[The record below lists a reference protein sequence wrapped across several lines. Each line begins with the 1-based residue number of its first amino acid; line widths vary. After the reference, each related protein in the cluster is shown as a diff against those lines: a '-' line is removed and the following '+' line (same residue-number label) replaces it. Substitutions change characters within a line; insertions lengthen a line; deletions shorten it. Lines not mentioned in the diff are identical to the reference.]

1 MKQLKPFNI
10 AFCIDDNF
18 APHLA
23 ALLCSI
29 IANTDSK
36 NTFHFHVCSAVLSE
50 KSQLKLKQVVR
61 EVDTIKFYPIDSQR
75 FENTPISR
83 FFVNR
88 ISVVTYFRLI
98 LPELLHSLTGL
109 LLYMD
114 ADMIVNT
121 DITGLFF
128 VDLKNSVAGV
138 VEDSEIARTNYW
150 QELGLARNRYFNA
163 GLVLIDLPA
172 WRQHGITGMALD
184 MICPDVIY
192 KFNDQDI
199 LNLVLKDHVEFI
211 DISWNVQEISPEKF
225 DCADDVKVI
234 HYAGEEKPWHFSCI
248 HPFTEL
254 YRFYKAQAGYA
265 DAPLSHYIDDHD
277 QQLID
282 LIVDSEASDLFIY
295 GAGQKGRRIICFL
308 QSNYPKV
315 NIRGMIDQFQ
325 VVEEFSGI
333 PVMPAIPKLDD
344 EFVVVASF
352 AYAAEIVKQLQQR
365 LVPVEKIIAI
375 ADENRGDLPHV

>member
-1 MKQLKPFNI
+1 MNQLKPFNI
-10 AFCIDDNF
+10 VFCIDDNF

-23 ALLCSI
+23 ALLSSI
-29 IANTDSK
+29 IANTDSQ
-36 NTFHFHVCSAVLSE
+36 NRFHFHVCSAVLSE
-50 KSQLKLKQVVR
+50 QNQLKLKQAVR
-61 EVDTIKFYPIDSQR
+61 ELDAIEYYPIDSQR
-75 FENTPISR
+75 FENIPISR

-88 ISVVTYFRLI
+88 ISIVTYFRLI
-98 LPELLHSLTGL
+98 VPELLHSVTGL

-114 ADMIVNT
+114 ADMIVRT
-121 DITGLFF
+121 DITRLFF
-128 VDLKNSVAGV
+128 VDLKQSVAGV
-138 VEDSEIARTNYW
+138 VEDFKIARTNYW

-163 GLVLIDLPA
+163 GLMLIDLRA
-172 WRQHGITGMALD
+172 WRQHGITSTALD

-211 DISWNVQEISPEKF
+211 DISWNMQEISLEKF

-254 YRFYKAQAGYA
+254 YRFYKAQSGYA
-265 DAPLSHYIDDHD
+265 DTPLSHYIDDHD

-282 LIVDSEASDLFIY
+282 LIVDSEASDLFIF

-315 NIRGMIDQFQ
+315 NIHGIIDKVQ
-325 VVEEFSGI
+325 VVEEFNGI
-333 PVMPAIPKLDD
+333 PVMPAIPKLND

-352 AYAAEIVKQLQQR
+352 AYAAEIVKQLQQK

-375 ADENRGDLPHV
+375 SDAR